1 MTDLEQFD
9 KELIE
14 LLYLYKKALYAET
27 SPVKYDLV
35 AAVNTYNDKL
45 DVIRNLIISKQAIRE
60 AAEKLRRP
68 YGFVT
73 EQPKSGYT
81 YNKALDDLK
90 KELGL

>member
-35 AAVNTYNDKL
+35 AAVNN
-45 DVIRNLIISKQAIRE
+45 
-60 AAEKLRRP
+60 
-68 YGFVT
+68 
-73 EQPKSGYT
+73 
-81 YNKALDDLK
+81 
-90 KELGL
+90 